1 MMSLRSQIIEVAEEL
16 LRSQG
21 QFTLAQAKEILR
33 LRGVV
38 LPPKSTLVRSTIYEM
53 MKKDPRIRFL
63 DRGVYGLEGWE
74 PAEELPAAAEQQELQ
89 SQEETQADSFAAQLE
104 ETQAA
109 ILAVLARLESD
120 YWLECSDEETL
131 ELKRKWALIRS
142 FCDSVECRMS
152 RLTQHIGAGR

>member
-1 MMSLRSQIIEVAEEL
+1 MSLRSQIIEVAEEL

-74 PAEELPAAAEQQELQ
+74 PAEELPAAAEQ
-89 SQEETQADSFAAQLE
+89 
-104 ETQAA
+104 
-109 ILAVLARLESD
+109 
-120 YWLECSDEETL
+120 
-131 ELKRKWALIRS
+131 
-142 FCDSVECRMS
+142 
-152 RLTQHIGAGR
+152 

>member
-1 MMSLRSQIIEVAEEL
+1 
-16 LRSQG
+16 
-21 QFTLAQAKEILR
+21 
-33 LRGVV
+33 
-38 LPPKSTLVRSTIYEM
+38 M

-131 ELKRKWALIRS
+131 ELK
-142 FCDSVECRMS
+142 
-152 RLTQHIGAGR
+152 